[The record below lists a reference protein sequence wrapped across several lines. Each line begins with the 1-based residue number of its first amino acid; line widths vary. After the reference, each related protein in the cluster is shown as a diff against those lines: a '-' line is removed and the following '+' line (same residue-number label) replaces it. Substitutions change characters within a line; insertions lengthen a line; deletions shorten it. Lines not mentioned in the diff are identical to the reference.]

1 MKIQCKK
8 FNIKDKT
15 FFGGNN
21 TNTKF
26 GIAQCHG
33 KNMMEGVRRYCCLWK
48 SHEKIQFLSGW
59 LSDVTTVCVVVY
71 KLLAEILAKTGVK
84 KNCILL
90 SLFWLISHY

>member
-33 KNMMEGVRRYCCLWK
+33 KNMMEGVRRYCCL
-48 SHEKIQFLSGW
+48 
-59 LSDVTTVCVVVY
+59 
-71 KLLAEILAKTGVK
+71 
-84 KNCILL
+84 
-90 SLFWLISHY
+90 